1 MGYKIIMNQ
10 GHPELTYEQDLTIAT
25 DVALSI
31 LVEQGAW
38 FLDTTF
44 GMPALPK
51 KDTDQN
57 LALIPGRCKQ
67 ATKWL
72 IDAGKAK
79 SIEAIA
85 ERDNDTQG
93 QVDIRVDA
101 TQAND
106 QPVQF
111 ETFVPVV

>member
-10 GHPELTYEQDLTIAT
+10 GHPELTHEQDATIAT

-38 FLDTTF
+38 FVNPKF

-57 LALIPGRCKQ
+57 LALVPVRCKQ
-67 ATKWL
+67 AAKWL

-79 SIEAIA
+79 AITAIA
-85 ERDNDTQG
+85 ERDDDTRG
-93 QVDIRVDA
+93 QVNIRVDA

-106 QPVQF
+106 QPVTF